1 MSINAIINESQ
12 PIHIWQ
18 GLNGRLMVSFENTKR
33 LYDFDDFDD
42 AINYFYLSNE
52 KDLARSL
59 NQLKHKN

>member
-1 MSINAIINESQ
+1 MTINAIINESQ

-42 AINYFYLSNE
+42 AINYFFLSNKKE
-52 KDLARSL
+52 IARTL
-59 NQLKHKN
+59 NRLKQRN